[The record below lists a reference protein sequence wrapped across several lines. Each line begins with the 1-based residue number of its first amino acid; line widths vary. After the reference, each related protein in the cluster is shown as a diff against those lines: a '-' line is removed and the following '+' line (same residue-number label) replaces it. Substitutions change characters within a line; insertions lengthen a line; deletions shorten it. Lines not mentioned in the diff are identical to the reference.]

1 MDYQSLEGNYSDE
14 LSTNTSTDNV
24 STLSCSERR
33 LLGGPL
39 PISRTAFDVFRY
51 LQIIIFTLGFP
62 IGIILNSMV
71 IVLVAKFKSLHQTT
85 FYLALQVVI
94 VDLCITLLQFPTTT
108 ANVIADR
115 WVFGA
120 AGCPSIG
127 FFLFTF
133 RNMRNFLMFVFVT
146 DRLLTV
152 FIPYWYFKQ
161 NHRQYIVVPLSILA
175 WIFALIYGIIPIILD
190 CHDYGRIAWGC
201 TINKGCTYPKV
212 CEAYKITS
220 VVLSNVVGGFIP
232 LVMYVVLY
240 CKARQLRK
248 KLPTYRTRQYTIQA
262 ALSHFKTD
270 LRSLTNS
277 TTPSEA
283 AGKRKQSVVSENSA
297 SDSSSDSTFV
307 VQRRRKNEQKVTV
320 TFLILF
326 IALVGVSFPSTFFFI
341 IGQSAFA
348 AFGIRPPAEFI
359 IVTIIFRTLFN
370 FLVIIDPIAIMRN
383 RDVRIALRESY
394 MICKYRITKQ
404 AKPVEAT
411 NYIGGQSRDTVSDLF
426 ERRMS
431 LNSYMDISRRM
442 SIDNHSQTRRP
453 SNDEGDETA
462 AKLATKSY
470 PTGRRVSIDNH
481 TTVYTINEIA

>member
-1 MDYQSLEGNYSDE
+1 MDYQSLEENFTDG
-14 LSTNTSTDNV
+14 LSTNTSIDNM

-51 LQIIIFTLGFP
+51 LQIILLMTGFP

-94 VDLCITLLQFPTTT
+94 VDLCITLLVFPTTIAT
-108 ANVIADR
+108 IIADR

-152 FIPYWYFKQ
+152 FTPYWYFKR
-161 NHRQYIVVPLSILA
+161 NNRQYVVVPLSILA

-190 CHDYGRIAWGC
+190 CHDYGRIAWSC
-201 TINKGCTYPKV
+201 TVKRGCTYPKV
-212 CEAYKITS
+212 CDAYKLAS
-220 VVLSNVVGGFIP
+220 VVLSNVIGGFIP
-232 LVMYVVLY
+232 LVMYIVLY

-248 KLPTYRTRQYTIQA
+248 KTPTYQQKSSGKFTIRT
-262 ALSHFKTD
+262 ALSYLKPD
-270 LRSLTNS
+270 MKSS
-277 TTPSEA
+277 TSDTIPNE
-283 AGKRKQSVVSENSA
+283 KRKRSIISQTSNTT
-297 SDSSSDSTFV
+297 SDSSSDSTV
-307 VQRRRKNEQKVTV
+307 VLKRRQRKEEKATI

-326 IALVGVSFPSTFFFI
+326 LALIGVSCPSLCFFV

-348 AFGIRPPAEFI
+348 AFRIRPPAEFI
-359 IVTIIFRTLFN
+359 IVTIIVRTLFN

-411 NYIGGQSRDTVSDLF
+411 NYNGRDDSESF

-431 LNSYMDISRRM
+431 LDSYIGSSRRM

-453 SNDEGDETA
+453 SNDDGVEIA
-462 AKLATKSY
+462 AKPTTKSY
-470 PTGRRVSIDNH
+470 PTGRRVSIDQH
-481 TTVYTINEIA
+481 TTVYTINEI

>member
-1 MDYQSLEGNYSDE
+1 MDYQPLEGNYSDE
-14 LSTNTSTDNV
+14 LCTNTSIDNV

-51 LQIIIFTLGFP
+51 LQIILLMVGFP

-94 VDLCITLLQFPTTT
+94 VDLCITLLVFPTTI
-108 ANVIADR
+108 ANIIADR

-127 FFLFTF
+127 FFVFTF

-152 FIPYWYFKQ
+152 FTPYWYFKR
-161 NHRQYIVVPLSILA
+161 NNRRNVVVPLSILA
-175 WIFALIYGIIPIILD
+175 WILALIYGIIPIILD
-190 CHDYGRIAWGC
+190 CHDYGRIAWSC
-201 TINKGCTYPKV
+201 TVNKGCTYPKV
-212 CEAYKITS
+212 CDAYKITS
-220 VVLSNVVGGFIP
+220 IVLSNVVGGFIP

-240 CKARQLRK
+240 CKARQLRR
-248 KLPTYRTRQYTIQA
+248 KLPMYRAKLTHSSTSSSNVGTRKKSII
-262 ALSHFKTD
+262 
-270 LRSLTNS
+270 SLGHSSDNS
-277 TTPSEA
+277 TDSI
-283 AGKRKQSVVSENSA
+283 VVVE
-297 SDSSSDSTFV
+297 
-307 VQRRRKNEQKVTV
+307 RRRKKEERATV

-326 IALVGVSFPSTFFFI
+326 IALVGVSFPSTFFFV
-341 IGQSAFA
+341 IGQSAFS
-348 AFGIRPPAEFI
+348 AFGIRPPEEFVI
-359 IVTIIFRTLFN
+359 FSIIFRTLFN

-383 RDVRIALRESY
+383 RNVRIALRESY

-411 NYIGGQSRDTVSDLF
+411 NYNGSQFRDDDSDECKTSLDIN
-426 ERRMS
+426 RAVRMMITDDHNEAAGTS
-431 LNSYMDISRRM
+431 SNGDVDSDV
-442 SIDNHSQTRRP
+442 QT
-453 SNDEGDETA
+453 
-462 AKLATKSY
+462 
-470 PTGRRVSIDNH
+470 
-481 TTVYTINEIA
+481 